1 MKFRTLLRIT
11 VGGLFFGHGAHKLF
25 GWWGGRGLDATA
37 QGFESMGMRPGRA
50 NAIAAGV
57 SEAGGGAALALGLAS
72 PLAESSLIATMLTA
86 IHRVHL
92 KNGIWATSGGYEYNL
107 VLIIALL
114 TLADTGPGPVSL
126 DHALGLGAVRP
137 GIGTGGACGRWRRRI
152 RCLPDRRGICSG
164 AGAGGN
170 GPTCDGWRAGRRDR
184 AVGSDSGG
192 LIALGDELAITT
204 PHHTI
209 ASVARKIAASI
220 TRISGFRMWKW
231 IRAPTRTTR
240 PSLI

>member
-126 DHALGLGAVRP
+126 DHALGWERSGLASALAVLAV
-137 GIGTGGACGRWRRRI
+137 G
-152 RCLPDRRGICSG
+152 G
-164 AGAGGN
+164 AGAYGAYRIAEAYAPAPEPEATAPPATGGE
-170 GPTCDGWRAGRRDR
+170 PADATEPSEA
-184 AVGSDSGG
+184 
-192 LIALGDELAITT
+192 T
-204 PHHTI
+204 P
-209 ASVARKIAASI
+209 AA
-220 TRISGFRMWKW
+220 
-231 IRAPTRTTR
+231 
-240 PSLI
+240 